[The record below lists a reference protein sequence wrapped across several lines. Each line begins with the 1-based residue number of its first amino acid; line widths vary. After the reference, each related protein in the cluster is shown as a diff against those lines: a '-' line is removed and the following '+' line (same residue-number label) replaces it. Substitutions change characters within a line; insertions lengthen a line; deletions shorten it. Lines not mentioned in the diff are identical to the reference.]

1 MKNAVIGFPR
11 VGKLRELKFAS
22 EKYFRGEIYQNTL
35 EETSKELRKEH
46 WQWQK
51 QAGIDFI
58 SSNDFSYY
66 DGVLDTAVLLNA
78 VPGVYR
84 DLDVSNLDRYFA
96 MARGYQGK
104 AGDVRALAMK
114 KWFNTNYHYIVP
126 EIEDDTKISLNVE
139 KSVAE
144 FEEAKVLGIQTKPVF
159 TGAFTFLK
167 LAKFTG
173 QKTICDFV
181 EDTIASYVQ
190 LLERFASLGAEWIQF
205 DEPYLVKD
213 LTKEDIEL
221 FEKIYQ
227 AILSKK
233 GSVKVLL
240 QTYFGDIRDCYENVT
255 ALAFD
260 GIGLDFLEGR
270 KTLQLIDEKG
280 FPKDKVLFAGLV
292 NGKNIW
298 KCDYKKVLISLEEI
312 RNKTGVSEDNLVLST
327 SCSLLHVPY
336 TLSNETALKEEVSK
350 HFAFALEKLQELK
363 ELKELAAKGGIC
375 EYEKDPV
382 FVENQKAFSGER
394 LYQDQGVK
402 DRVKALKDSDFVRL
416 PKRSERLKLQEEVF
430 GFPLLPTTT
439 IGSFPQTDAVKKNRA
454 SFRKGEIDKVA

>member
-22 EKYFRGEIYQNTL
+22 EKYFRGEIDQNTL

-126 EIEDDTKISLNVE
+126 EIEDDTKISLNGE
-139 KSVAE
+139 KAVAE

-260 GIGLDFLEGR
+260 GIGLDFLRG
-270 KTLQLIDEKG
+270 Q
-280 FPKDKVLFAGLV
+280 KDFAA
-292 NGKNIW
+292 
-298 KCDYKKVLISLEEI
+298 D
-312 RNKTGVSEDNLVLST
+312 
-327 SCSLLHVPY
+327 
-336 TLSNETALKEEVSK
+336 
-350 HFAFALEKLQELK
+350 
-363 ELKELAAKGGIC
+363 
-375 EYEKDPV
+375 
-382 FVENQKAFSGER
+382 
-394 LYQDQGVK
+394 
-402 DRVKALKDSDFVRL
+402 
-416 PKRSERLKLQEEVF
+416 
-430 GFPLLPTTT
+430 
-439 IGSFPQTDAVKKNRA
+439 
-454 SFRKGEIDKVA
+454 